1 MRHRRALVLTLLA
14 FIVAA
19 TSTASA
25 ANHTQTRP
33 PGGLQVEDDDVQETR
48 PEYLDGIVRDKADG
62 SILIVAGTT
71 RSVAV
76 RRQVERY
83 HKLSRMR

>member
-1 MRHRRALVLTLLA
+1 M
-14 FIVAA
+14 
-19 TSTASA
+19 
-25 ANHTQTRP
+25 
-33 PGGLQVEDDDVQETR
+33 EDDDVQETR